1 MTRFDII
8 SKLEEA
14 MEEISWASDLTE
26 YARDK
31 TYTDIMDAVEILKEN
46 EEI

>member
-1 MTRFDII
+1 MTRSDII
-8 SKLEEA
+8 SKLEEL
-14 MEEISWASDLTE
+14 MEEISWAPDLTE

-31 TYTDIMDAVEILKEN
+31 AYVDVGDAIEILKEN

>member
-8 SKLEEA
+8 SKLEEL
-14 MEEISWASDLTE
+14 MEEISWNSDLTE

-31 TYTDIMDAVEILKEN
+31 AYVDVMDAIEILKEN
-46 EEI
+46 EDI

>member
-1 MTRFDII
+1 MTRCDII
-8 SKLEEA
+8 SKLEEL
-14 MEEISWASDLTE
+14 MEEISWTSDLTE

-31 TYTDIMDAVEILKEN
+31 AYTDIMDAVEILKEN